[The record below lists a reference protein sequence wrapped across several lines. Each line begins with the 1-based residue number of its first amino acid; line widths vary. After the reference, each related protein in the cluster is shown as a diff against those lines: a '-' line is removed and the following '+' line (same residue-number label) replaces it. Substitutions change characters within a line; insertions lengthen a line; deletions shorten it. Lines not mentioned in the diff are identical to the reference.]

1 MITKN
6 EFLEKI
12 GNMDKES
19 LEIRL
24 LDIYFL
30 ANEFLRHQYYELN
43 MAGEDLMEILESKE
57 KRYYLPEKYRWL
69 AKWYQDK

>member
-19 LEIRL
+19 LELRL

-43 MAGEDLMEILESKE
+43 MAGEDLIEILESKE
-57 KRYYLPEKYRWL
+57 KRYYLPERYR
-69 AKWYQDK
+69 